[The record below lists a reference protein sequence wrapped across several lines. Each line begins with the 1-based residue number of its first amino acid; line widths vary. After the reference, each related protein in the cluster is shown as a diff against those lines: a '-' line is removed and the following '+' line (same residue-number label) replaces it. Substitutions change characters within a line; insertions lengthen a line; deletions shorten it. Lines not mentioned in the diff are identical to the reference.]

1 MHFHEME
8 TLMFSFKNILK
19 IDNLE
24 GLTNLTKVQLD
35 NNIIE
40 KIENLDHLVN
50 LTWLD
55 LSFNNISKIE
65 GLDSLTKLTDLSLL
79 NNRIEVIEN
88 LDTLLDLNVLSIGN
102 NAISNL
108 ENVMYLRKFPKLRL
122 VNLAGNPICKDPE
135 YRPYV
140 LSRIKKLKYLD
151 YRLVDGDAVNTAR
164 EQYQDELMEV
174 EEREEKQEEERKHR
188 EVAEATGKKMAEANL
203 AGVDTLFEDMLK
215 ADPEYPKL
223 KQVPTLLDSL
233 ADFKDKFGQATED
246 FKTKVLEYHEL
257 KQAEI
262 KDWKAAVDSHTN
274 EKDGKGRDLI
284 MRFEKMKKHVFRDI
298 REDPGTTEFKITPL
312 RDSNDDLQDQLL
324 ELETQTV
331 TILTELNSIFDRNY
345 SELVGTNKQHYN
357 AYFTQIRDLENSFF
371 EAVTV
376 QSMQLIENYNS
387 GELELEMEDDAMSLL
402 QDKDTLLNSVQ
413 GMHDSHTSMI
423 DGMEDKLV
431 TAETRN
437 ADEKAALNVQWER
450 KRNRSRISEISG
462 LHSRNKAEMEDIAMA
477 SSIHPEM

>member
-102 NAISNL
+102 NAIGNL

-174 EEREEKQEEERKHR
+174 EERFKS
-188 EVAEATGKKMAEANL
+188 
-203 AGVDTLFEDMLK
+203 
-215 ADPEYPKL
+215 
-223 KQVPTLLDSL
+223 TLLQEASPDRLFIDSGPRND
-233 ADFKDKFGQATED
+233 AKIVEEIKH
-246 FKTKVLEYHEL
+246 KVLR
-257 KQAEI
+257 KP
-262 KDWKAAVDSHTN
+262 
-274 EKDGKGRDLI
+274 R
-284 MRFEKMKKHVFRDI
+284 KK
-298 REDPGTTEFKITPL
+298 K
-312 RDSNDDLQDQLL
+312 SL
-324 ELETQTV
+324 EWFFIPMETAP
-331 TILTELNSIFDRNY
+331 S
-345 SELVGTNKQHYN
+345 
-357 AYFTQIRDLENSFF
+357 
-371 EAVTV
+371 
-376 QSMQLIENYNS
+376 
-387 GELELEMEDDAMSLL
+387 
-402 QDKDTLLNSVQ
+402 
-413 GMHDSHTSMI
+413 
-423 DGMEDKLV
+423 
-431 TAETRN
+431 
-437 ADEKAALNVQWER
+437 
-450 KRNRSRISEISG
+450 
-462 LHSRNKAEMEDIAMA
+462 
-477 SSIHPEM
+477 